1 MRPDPTPFLRLHVP
15 GKVLLSSL
23 LLAALLS
30 ACGRASPDA
39 KPAGA
44 PADAAKEA
52 APAPA
57 ASMTVTTATVRAEE
71 VVRTVPATGSI
82 FPWQE
87 VIVSAE
93 VGGYRVATVLVD
105 VGSRVQKGQPLVQL
119 SEDMLQAE
127 LASRQAALRSGRS
140 G

>member
-1 MRPDPTPFLRLHVP
+1 
-15 GKVLLSSL
+15 
-23 LLAALLS
+23 
-30 ACGRASPDA
+30 
-39 KPAGA
+39 
-44 PADAAKEA
+44 
-52 APAPA
+52 
-57 ASMTVTTATVRAEE
+57 MTVTTATVRAEE

-127 LASRQAALRSGRS
+127 LASRQAALRSAEAAEVNSAAALRRGEQIVASGALSAADLDPEGRA
-140 G
+140 GGRAGARRNRARRREHR